1 MGFTNY
7 PNGLMSQGMPLMNG
21 VPYGPTSK
29 TFFVSGAEGS
39 DGNDGTTPKKALA
52 SVSKAHSLMR
62 AGKNDVCFLM
72 GNGQTSGTARETAT
86 ITWSKDACHLVGVAA
101 PGLVAQ
107 RARISTASGTTD
119 VTPIITV
126 SGDGCMFSGI
136 HFFQDFATSATN
148 VCMNVTGFR
157 NVFLNCHIAGGGNA
171 TAAGNAGMRSLIV
184 DSPGTEGENYFKGC
198 TIGLDTI
205 ARGGAASAEI
215 EFKSATNRNIFE
227 DCLILARTTGNAHR
241 LVTIGSAGI
250 SRWVIFKNCV
260 FWEDTTGGGTTMTEM
275 FDAPANC
282 GGLILM
288 QNCTVVGNKL
298 ESTNHGQ
305 VKMSQETDMKADSAS
320 I

>member
-1 MGFTNY
+1 
-7 PNGLMSQGMPLMNG
+7 MSDGIPLLGGGM
-21 VPYGPTSK
+21 VPFGPTSK
-29 TFFVSGAEGS
+29 VFYVAGNVGS
-39 DGNDGTTPKKALA
+39 DGNDGRTPKKALKT
-52 SVSKAHSLMR
+52 VSKAHSLMT
-62 AGKNDVCFLM
+62 ANSNDVCFVM
-72 GNGQTSGTARETAT
+72 GNGATGGTARETAT
-86 ITWSKDACHLVGVAA
+86 IAWTKDGTHLIGVSA

-126 SGDGCMFSGI
+126 SGDGCMFAGL
-136 HFFQDFATSATN
+136 HFFQDFATSAEN
-148 VCMNVTGFR
+148 ICVNVTGFR
-157 NVFLNCHIAGGGNA
+157 NVFINCHIAGGGNA
-171 TAAGNAGMRSLIV
+171 TGAGHASMRSLVV

-250 SRWVIFKNCV
+250 SRWVIFKNCI

-288 QNCTVVGNKL
+288 QFCTVVGNKL

-305 VKMSQETDMKADSAS
+305 IKMSKENDMKADNAS